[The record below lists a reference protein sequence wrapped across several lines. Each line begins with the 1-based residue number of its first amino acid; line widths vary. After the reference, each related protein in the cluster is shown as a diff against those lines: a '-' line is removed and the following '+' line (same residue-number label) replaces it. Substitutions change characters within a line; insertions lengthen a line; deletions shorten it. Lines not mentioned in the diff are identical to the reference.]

1 MVASMRRRYTSS
13 RAVPKLR
20 VMLGQR
26 VRALRQERNLSQ
38 LELGR
43 KAGLSG
49 KFIGEVE
56 RGDKSVSVDSLYRVA
71 TVLRVSLPSLLEE
84 EGARTRRA
92 GTAIR
97 AAS

>member
-1 MVASMRRRYTSS
+1 MAKKYASS

-20 VMLGQR
+20 VNLGQS
-26 VRALRQERNLSQ
+26 VRALRQQRNLSQ
-38 LELGR
+38 VELGE

-71 TVLRVSLPSLLEE
+71 AVLRIPLATLLREID
-84 EGARTRRA
+84 GGKA
-92 GTAIR
+92 R
-97 AAS
+97 AAGSRR

>member
-1 MVASMRRRYTSS
+1 MPRRYASS

-20 VMLGQR
+20 VLLGQR
-26 VRALRQERNLSQ
+26 VRATRQELELSQ
-38 LELGR
+38 VELGR

-71 TVLRVSLPSLLEE
+71 TVLRVPLASLLQDNGAKARKAGSAGR
-84 EGARTRRA
+84 GARRSA
-92 GTAIR
+92 
-97 AAS
+97 